1 MSRLTNSGFRATT
14 LFAALA
20 AFLSTAPATADE
32 DRLGLEITPIGG
44 YRYGG
49 TFQVED
55 ADTSWDVN
63 DSSSIGLIVNFPH
76 DTNTKYEFAY
86 FEQTS
91 SAELDGVTI
100 GRSFV
105 DLDQRTL
112 QIGGTYEW
120 GGNNVRP
127 YLAASIGGTRIDA
140 AGEDDTFFSGSIG
153 LGVLISPTSRFGI
166 RIEAR
171 AHGVFINS
179 DTDLLCRTG
188 PDINICAIRVEGD
201 MLSQVDTFA
210 GWVFRF

>member
-1 MSRLTNSGFRATT
+1 M
-14 LFAALA
+14 
-20 AFLSTAPATADE
+20 
-32 DRLGLEITPIGG
+32 GLEITPIGG

>member
-1 MSRLTNSGFRATT
+1 MSTLTAMRFPAAT
-14 LFAALA
+14 LLA
-20 AFLSTAPATADE
+20 AYVLCLSADPAAAAE
-32 DRLGLEITPIGG
+32 DGLGLEVTPIGG

-55 ADTSWDVN
+55 NDTAWDVA
-63 DSSSIGLIVNFPH
+63 DSSSLGLIVNLPH
-76 DTNTKYEFAY
+76 DTNTKYEIAW

-91 SAELDGVTI
+91 SAELDGFTI

-120 GGNNVRP
+120 GGKDVRP
-127 YLAASIGGTRIDA
+127 YLAATIGGTRIEA

-153 LGVLISPTSRFGI
+153 LGLLIKPSSRFGI
-166 RIEAR
+166 RLEAR
-171 AHGVFINS
+171 AHGVFVSS

-188 PDINICAIRVEGD
+188 PDINACFIRVEGD
-201 MLSQVDTFA
+201 MLSQIDTFA